1 MGTTAMG
8 LLDKTNPR
16 ATRRSVIRHSILGAV
31 VIPAFFFA
39 LGKPAIRAHWAA
51 FLPVFAVLGALVFA
65 LVEWQVDDGPDKPNT
80 EGWGEAFDA

>member
-1 MGTTAMG
+1 MG

-31 VIPAFFFA
+31 VVPAFFFA

-51 FLPVFAVLGALVFA
+51 FLPVFAVLGAGVFA
-65 LVEWQVDDGPDKPNT
+65 LVEWQVDDGPDKPDT